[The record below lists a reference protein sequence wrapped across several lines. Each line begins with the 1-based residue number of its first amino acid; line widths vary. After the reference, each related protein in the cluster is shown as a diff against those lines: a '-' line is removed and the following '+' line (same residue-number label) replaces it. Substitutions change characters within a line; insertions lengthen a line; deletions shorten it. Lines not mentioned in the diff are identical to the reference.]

1 MKLFLF
7 AFSAAALAG
16 CSVPPTRPANVARD
30 DLVSTQAYVTRLVQ
44 HEMAL
49 NKVPGLSL
57 ALVDDQ
63 RIVWAQGFGFA
74 DVERGIPASA
84 ETLYRVGSISKLF
97 TATGAM
103 QLAEPKTGI
112 QQPIRSKSAW
122 ADTPLSEDVRNAY
135 AGDYTT
141 MVGPVHINADG
152 NGLHVNALGHDF
164 KLRPRKDGL
173 LGLDYKLLGIVSVQM
188 GTLSDIG
195 FSLRTVD
202 GRKLL
207 VAQAGKQAMLVG
219 QRIEAPVSLG
229 AWQQRLGDYEI
240 SNLVGTLV
248 IDPQQQSVS
257 LGDRVL
263 AVTPREF
270 SILCEL
276 ARQAGRVVRREQLL
290 QRVWSGDELPS
301 AGALEFQIHALRRKL
316 GVETIR
322 TAVAR
327 FSALN
332 LSTEHAGAVA
342 RVVQQLDKDN
352 ATLPTKDTDFA
363 WQTRAFYSQL
373 DVLVLRQMV
382 TTPLVYMTVLVI
394 ALWLATWR
402 GLKPLQQLGQRIAMR
417 DAGSR
422 EPLTDVVHDPLELQ
436 PLTTALDAYAVREAE
451 LRANEKRFFAD
462 AAHELRTPL
471 AVIGAQ
477 AHVLLQEPDSAR
489 QPDMLHSLQRGVQRA
504 GDVLSKVL
512 TLSRLDA
519 SPVGDA
525 MDTATTVDL
534 GEMLRERI
542 AEHTQRAIE
551 REIDLGLLESASVL
565 VSGNVSLISVAMDNL
580 IDNALLYCPQ
590 GSHIDVSFGKKGG
603 YAWWAV
609 EDDGPGI
616 DPEQQALVFD

>member
-1 MKLFLF
+1 ML
-7 AFSAAALAG
+7 LAVG
-16 CSVPPTRPANVARD
+16 ASFGWSIW
-30 DLVSTQAYVTRLVQ
+30 LAYQ
-44 HEMAL
+44 
-49 NKVPGLSL
+49 
-57 ALVDDQ
+57 
-63 RIVWAQGFGFA
+63 
-74 DVERGIPASA
+74 
-84 ETLYRVGSISKLF
+84 
-97 TATGAM
+97 
-103 QLAEPKTGI
+103 PKTGSI
-112 QQPIRSKSAW
+112 
-122 ADTPLSEDVRNAY
+122 DRNMY
-135 AGDYTT
+135 
-141 MVGPVHINADG
+141 
-152 NGLHVNALGHDF
+152 
-164 KLRPRKDGL
+164 L
-173 LGLDYKLLGIVSVQM
+173 L
-188 GTLSDIG
+188 
-195 FSLRTVD
+195 
-202 GRKLL
+202 
-207 VAQAGKQAMLVG
+207 A
-219 QRIEAPVSLG
+219 E
-229 AWQQRLGDYEI
+229 
-240 SNLVGTLV
+240 
-248 IDPQQQSVS
+248 
-257 LGDRVL
+257 
-263 AVTPREF
+263 
-270 SILCEL
+270 
-276 ARQAGRVVRREQLL
+276 
-290 QRVWSGDELPS
+290 
-301 AGALEFQIHALRRKL
+301 
-316 GVETIR
+316 
-322 TAVAR
+322 AVAR

-363 WQTRAFYSQL
+363 WQVWSTTGLLLSSDGMINTFAMTPPGSLEIGIRHDQGDWRLMAALSPDEKVWAVVGQTRAFYSQL

-616 DPEQQALVFD
+616 DPEQQALVFDRFERGTTSQDIAGSGLGLSIAREVAHKHGGKLRLEAPAARHGCRFVMTLPVNPRWPMTGLAQSKANSACSCVLQTFQPLSAGFVGKNELRTLTEAEW